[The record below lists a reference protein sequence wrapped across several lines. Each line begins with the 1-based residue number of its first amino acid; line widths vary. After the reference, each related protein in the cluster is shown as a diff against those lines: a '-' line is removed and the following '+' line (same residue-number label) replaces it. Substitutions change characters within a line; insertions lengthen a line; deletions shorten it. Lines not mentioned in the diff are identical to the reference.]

1 MRSKLL
7 AIAAFTV
14 FGIARAE
21 AALPLPDGAVVLPAT
36 LRAQL
41 LGQCSRGAPSPGEA
55 GWQPGA
61 ADIAALEAALP
72 AALAADPHHSA
83 YFSRAPVGWRRQ
95 YVGIVRHGQRFIY
108 GNFFMRGLGGGTW
121 EREPVIV
128 CDGGTSFFGVDYDAE
143 AGRIVG
149 LAFNGVG

>member
-7 AIAAFTV
+7 VIAAIATL
-14 FGIARAE
+14 GIAGAE
-21 AALPLPDGAVVLPAT
+21 AAPTLPEGAAILPAT

-41 LGQCSRGAPSPGEA
+41 LGQCSRRAPSPGEA

-72 AALAADPHHSA
+72 AALAADPHHST
-83 YFSRAPVGWRRQ
+83 YLSRAPQGWRRQ
-95 YVGIVRHGQRFIY
+95 YVGIVRHGRRFIY
-108 GNFFMRGLGGGTW
+108 GNFFMRGLGDGTW
-121 EREPVIV
+121 QREPVIV
-128 CDGGTSFFGVDYDAE
+128 CDGGTSFFGVDYDVE
-143 AGRIVG
+143 TGRIVG